1 MDRGLRCRGASRCV
15 TVCCHGVWQMIEV
28 EEDVWTEI
36 LTASREVDTHVVVDR
51 VIKGQWH
58 CCDRSVSLDC
68 RFDSADSGTPTQ

>member
-1 MDRGLRCRGASRCV
+1 MVGHGAS
-15 TVCCHGVWQMIEV
+15 QMIEV

-58 CCDRSVSLDC
+58 CCDRSALDC
-68 RFDSADSGTPTQ
+68 RFDSADGTPQ